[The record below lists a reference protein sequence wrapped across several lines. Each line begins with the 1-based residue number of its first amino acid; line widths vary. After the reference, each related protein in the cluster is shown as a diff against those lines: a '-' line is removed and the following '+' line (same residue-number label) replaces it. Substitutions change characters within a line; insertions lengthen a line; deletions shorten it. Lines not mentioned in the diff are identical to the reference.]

1 VSRPQQTTCDH
12 LYTNVGWRMLALHL
26 VHHVSPLRQ
35 ALPALHKKISSTLAT
50 VMCSICAWHGCALT
64 TQTQTNTQNHS
75 KSFKII
81 QTRLVTY
88 QVLVAFNS
96 FVQDVFGF
104 NRSTAFNWF
113 FSSHEKN
120 LQNTMPLGPLVGGKV
135 NSCKTG
141 AVPVPDQTP
150 NIRT

>member
-1 VSRPQQTTCDH
+1 MSRPQQTTCDH

-75 KSFKII
+75 NSFKII

-96 FVQDVFGF
+96 FVMLCPRCFWFQSF
-104 NRSTAFNWF
+104 NRNWF

-120 LQNTMPLGPLVGGKV
+120 LQNTMPLGPLVRG
-135 NSCKTG
+135 
-141 AVPVPDQTP
+141 
-150 NIRT
+150 